1 MRGDCRL
8 LRGAG
13 HLLAVPKAGFHMSLS
28 YVPPRVGD
36 SQRTDMNSLL
46 AHADDSTSSVGLQ
59 DLEAPSAVVCMQLL
73 HVPQGSVG

>member
-13 HLLAVPKAGFHMSLS
+13 HLLAVPKVGFHMGLS

-46 AHADDSTSSVGLQ
+46 AHADDST
-59 DLEAPSAVVCMQLL
+59 
-73 HVPQGSVG
+73 